1 MKIMLI
7 NGVNLNFLG
16 IREKN
21 IYGNKDFETI
31 CNEIKEYADKNGIE
45 ITLFQ
50 SNCEGA
56 IVDQLQKAYIEKY
69 DGVIINPGAY
79 THYSYAIYDAIKS
92 IGIPCIEV
100 HLSNIFEREDFRKNC
115 VTTSACA
122 DQVYG
127 LGDKGYLV
135 AIDRLA
141 EMLK

>member
-31 CNEIKEYADKNGIE
+31 CNEIKEYADAKGID

-79 THYSYAIYDAIKS
+79 THYSIAIYDAIKS

-115 VTTSACA
+115 VTTPACA
-122 DQVYG
+122 DQIYG

>member
-31 CNEIKEYADKNGIE
+31 CNEIKEYADEKGVD

-56 IVDQLQKAYIEKY
+56 IVDQLQKAYIENY

-115 VTTSACA
+115 VTTPACA
-122 DQVYG
+122 DQIYG

>member
-31 CNEIKEYADKNGIE
+31 CNEIKEYADEKGVD

-50 SNCEGA
+50 SNCEGT
-56 IVDQLQKAYIEKY
+56 IVDQLQKAYIENY

-115 VTTSACA
+115 VTTPACA
-122 DQVYG
+122 DQIYG